1 MIYNYSIEV
10 ELDPKDVDSDDWD
23 QPSDNITF

>member
-1 MIYNYSIEV
+1 MIYNYRFEV
-10 ELDPKDVDSDDWD
+10 ELDPKDVDQDDWD